1 MKRESGPFVP
11 WRSVLLLAPFPTSA
25 SMSVLRPRA
34 WLAGVSILFPATL
47 RAQTVASSAAVPL
60 PAVVTTA
67 TRTAADPRTL
77 GTFVAWITAEELAR
91 RQTTSLAAA
100 LGAVAAQPTAT
111 SGATGMTTSL
121 FLRGANSNQTLFL
134 VDGLR
139 INEPNTDYAVF
150 LGGACVG
157 ACDSLEIS
165 HGPQSTLYGG
175 EAIGGVVALR
185 ARRGVGAPS
194 GRIAVEAG
202 SFGTRQAALAAQG
215 ESGADAWSLSL
226 QGGATDN
233 ERPNNRFESVNAV
246 ARVDRRL
253 NPRVV
258 VGATARWFHGA
269 YGSPGD
275 RFVNDPDNTE
285 REDNLLATAF
295 ADLTFSREWNA
306 RALVGA
312 QERRFVAESPRTG
325 RPTAFTVVKNRRAV
339 ADVQTTWSGWERHR
353 VTAGATG
360 EGNRTINTG
369 FGAIDRRQRLFAL
382 FAQDEFSPRDDVF
395 LTAGLRNDDFD
406 SFGRATTGRA
416 TAAWLMSGGRLKL
429 RASHGTAFRS
439 PSFLDLYGRSAF
451 YTGNPA
457 LRPERAAGWDAG
469 FDLLADRGGR
479 VSVTWHETR
488 LRDLIAATPDFRSV
502 QNIQRARTRGLEF
515 SGVVPVATAEVRW
528 SYGYLEAENL
538 TTNRRLLRRPRHR
551 GGLDV
556 WRAWTG
562 GFGLGAGWAVT
573 AAREDVD
580 ARTFRTI
587 DGEDFGVLRV
597 YGEYRLNPRLL
608 LKGRVENLLGE
619 SYEEV
624 NGYPAPGQTV
634 FGALEWR
641 F

>member
-1 MKRESGPFVP
+1 
-11 WRSVLLLAPFPTSA
+11 
-25 SMSVLRPRA
+25 
-34 WLAGVSILFPATL
+34 
-47 RAQTVASSAAVPL
+47 
-60 PAVVTTA
+60 
-67 TRTAADPRTL
+67 
-77 GTFVAWITAEELAR
+77 
-91 RQTTSLAAA
+91 
-100 LGAVAAQPTAT
+100 
-111 SGATGMTTSL
+111 
-121 FLRGANSNQTLFL
+121 
-134 VDGLR
+134 
-139 INEPNTDYAVF
+139 
-150 LGGACVG
+150 
-157 ACDSLEIS
+157 
-165 HGPQSTLYGG
+165 
-175 EAIGGVVALR
+175 
-185 ARRGVGAPS
+185 
-194 GRIAVEAG
+194 
-202 SFGTRQAALAAQG
+202 
-215 ESGADAWSLSL
+215 
-226 QGGATDN
+226 
-233 ERPNNRFESVNAV
+233 
-246 ARVDRRL
+246 
-253 NPRVV
+253 
-258 VGATARWFHGA
+258 
-269 YGSPGD
+269 
-275 RFVNDPDNTE
+275 
-285 REDNLLATAF
+285 
-295 ADLTFSREWNA
+295 
-306 RALVGA
+306 
-312 QERRFVAESPRTG
+312 
-325 RPTAFTVVKNRRAV
+325 
-339 ADVQTTWSGWERHR
+339 
-353 VTAGATG
+353 
-360 EGNRTINTG
+360 
-369 FGAIDRRQRLFAL
+369 
-382 FAQDEFSPRDDVF
+382 
-395 LTAGLRNDDFD
+395 
-406 SFGRATTGRA
+406 
-416 TAAWLMSGGRLKL
+416 
-429 RASHGTAFRS
+429 
-439 PSFLDLYGRSAF
+439 LYGRSAF